1 MKLTLTLVGFVAVTT
16 LVAGVYLRHALD
28 QFAVE
33 ALEARLATAGRL
45 LHDETRGLLRGKAG
59 AEEMARFTRR
69 AAVPTGSRVTVIAPD
84 GLVLGDSDIAPGD
97 LGRLREPQGAAE
109 VRAALDGRVGRDL
122 RTSVSVNAPLALR
135 RPAGQRGQPIAIV
148 GVLRPGPAA
157 VRGDRGLPRSAPG
170 DADRGPGG
178 PGGGVRHRHLRG
190 RGASRGRSSRCR
202 PSPGG

>member
-1 MKLTLTLVGFVAVTT
+1 VLNRLVLPVRRRIAVKLTLTLVGFVAVTT

-97 LGRLREPQGAAE
+97 LGTPREPQGAAE
-109 VRAALDGRVGRDL
+109 VRGPRSTAASARSARACPSTRPCSTSPCRSA
-122 RTSVSVNAPLALR
+122 RTAIASSACCALALR
-135 RPAGQRGQPIAIV
+135 CP
-148 GVLRPGPAA
+148 
-157 VRGDRGLPRSAPG
+157 
-170 DADRGPGG
+170 
-178 PGGGVRHRHLRG
+178 
-190 RGASRGRSSRCR
+190 
-202 PSPGG
+202 